1 MKNMSKGVH
10 YSRASCF
17 AAHFLEHFFPR
28 PPFRIANEIQA
39 EGPSILLIELFGLG
53 DLASLSVLF
62 DPILKK
68 YPQAKIYIVCQEW
81 CQDLYWND
89 SRVTKVFG
97 IPTPWKAS
105 ARVLF
110 SPSAWKKVFQAASA
124 LRGIGIDWAI
134 DTRGDVRSQIFARW
148 VQPKRLVAP
157 LDYMGSNMILRGA
170 LLSDILGVILHGH
183 RYQRNCDCLLP
194 ILGMS
199 VEASLPSLPHKFKNV
214 NSGATKRLLIHTGG
228 GWMYRHWPEERWR
241 RLLLDL
247 LRKNEWEIAILCAP
261 GEERVIE
268 RISEGTSVKIERPS
282 LKELLPTIQSYD
294 AMVATDSGPINL
306 AILSGIP
313 VVDIMGP
320 GDSSIWGPPPG
331 RGILLQNV
339 ENYSCYPCLQ
349 KRCVSPLNPCIRQ
362 VSLEDVKGSL
372 ERIWA
377 QVETERAVRGL
388 RISNLG
394 SA

>member
-1 MKNMSKGVH
+1 MKKPTKGVH
-10 YSRASCF
+10 YSRASCL
-17 AAHFLEHFFPR
+17 AAQFLEHFFPR
-28 PPFRIANEIQA
+28 PPFRIANGIQA

-81 CQDLYWND
+81 CQGLYWND

-97 IPTPWKAS
+97 MPTPWKAS
-105 ARVLF
+105 ARFLF

-124 LRGIGIDWAI
+124 LRDIGIDWAI

-157 LDYMGSNMILRGA
+157 LDYMGSNMILCGA
-170 LLSDILGVILHGH
+170 LLSDNLGVIPHGH
-183 RYQRNCDCLLP
+183 RYQRNCECLLP

-199 VEASLPSLPHKFKNV
+199 VEALLPSLPQKSNNV
-214 NSGATKRLLIHTGG
+214 NLGTLSRLLIHTGG
-228 GWMYRHWPEERWR
+228 GWRYKHWPEERWR
-241 RLLLDL
+241 KLLLDL
-247 LRKNEWEIAILCAP
+247 LEKNEWEVAVLCAP

-268 RISEGTSVKIERPS
+268 RISKGTSVKIERPS
-282 LKELLPTIQSYD
+282 IKNLLPTIQSYH

-320 GDSSIWGPPPG
+320 GDSVMWRPPTLQ
-331 RGILLQNV
+331 GILLQEV
-339 ENYSCYPCLQ
+339 DSYPCYPCRQ
-349 KRCVSPLNPCIRQ
+349 KKCYYPTSPCIQQVGILQVKNALETLKTRLRRQ
-362 VSLEDVKGSL
+362 P
-372 ERIWA
+372 
-377 QVETERAVRGL
+377 
-388 RISNLG
+388 N
-394 SA
+394 

>member
-10 YSRASCF
+10 YSRASCL
-17 AAHFLEHFFPR
+17 AARFLEHAFPR
-28 PPFRIANEIQA
+28 PPFRIANGIQS
-39 EGPSILLIELFGLG
+39 GWPSILLIELFGLG

-81 CQDLYWND
+81 CQGLYWND
-89 SRVTKVFG
+89 SRVTKVIG

-105 ARVLF
+105 ARVLL

-124 LRGIGIDWAI
+124 LRDIGIDWAI

-148 VQPKRLVAP
+148 VQPKRLIAP
-157 LDYMGSNMILRGA
+157 LDYMGSDMILRGS
-170 LLSDILGVILHGH
+170 LLSDNLGVIPHGH

-199 VEASLPSLPHKFKNV
+199 VKASLPSLPQKSNNV
-214 NSGATKRLLIHTGG
+214 SPGTLSRLLIHTGG
-228 GWMYRHWPEERWR
+228 GWRYKHWPEERWR
-241 RLLLDL
+241 KLLLDL
-247 LRKNEWEIAILCAP
+247 LEKNEWEIAILCAP
-261 GEERVIE
+261 GEERIIE

-282 LKELLPTIQSYD
+282 IKNLLPTIQSYH

-320 GDSSIWGPPPG
+320 GDSIMWRPPTTQ
-331 RGILLQNV
+331 GILLQEV
-339 ENYSCYPCLQ
+339 DSYPCYPCRQ
-349 KRCVSPLNPCIRQ
+349 KKCYVPTSPCIQQVGIQQVKNALETLKKRLRRQ
-362 VSLEDVKGSL
+362 P
-372 ERIWA
+372 
-377 QVETERAVRGL
+377 
-388 RISNLG
+388 N
-394 SA
+394 

>member
-1 MKNMSKGVH
+1 MSKGVH
-10 YSRASCF
+10 YSRASCLT
-17 AAHFLEHFFPR
+17 AHFLEYVFPR
-28 PPFRIANEIQA
+28 PPFRIANGIQS
-39 EGPSILLIELFGLG
+39 GRPSILLIELFGLG

-81 CQDLYWND
+81 CQGLYWND

-110 SPSAWKKVFQAASA
+110 SPSAWEKVFQAASA
-124 LRGIGIDWAI
+124 LRAIGIDWAI

-157 LDYMGSNMILRGA
+157 LDYMGSDMILRGS
-170 LLSDILGVILHGH
+170 LLSDNLGVIPHGH
-183 RYQRNCDCLLP
+183 RYQRNCACLLP

-199 VEASLPSLPHKFKNV
+199 VKASLPSLPQKSNNV
-214 NSGATKRLLIHTGG
+214 SSGNLSRLLIHTGG
-228 GWMYRHWPEERWR
+228 GWKYRHWPEERWR
-241 RLLLDL
+241 KLLLDL
-247 LRKNEWEIAILCAP
+247 LEKNEWEIAILCAP
-261 GEERVIE
+261 GEERIIE
-268 RISEGTSVKIERPS
+268 RISEGTSVKIERPA
-282 LKELLPTIQSYD
+282 LKDLLLTIQSYH

-320 GDSSIWGPPPG
+320 GNSTMWGPPKG
-331 RGILLQNV
+331 YGVLLQEV
-339 ENYSCYPCLQ
+339 DSYPCYPCQQ
-349 KRCVSPLNPCIRQ
+349 KKCYFPTSPCIQ
-362 VSLEDVKGSL
+362 
-372 ERIWA
+372 
-377 QVETERAVRGL
+377 QVEIQQVKNALETLKTRL
-388 RISNLG
+388 RHQPN
-394 SA
+394 

>member
-105 ARVLF
+105 ARVFF

-148 VQPKRLVAP
+148 AEPKRLVAP

-170 LLSDILGVILHGH
+170 LLSDILGVIPHGH

-199 VEASLPSLPHKFKNV
+199 VEASLPSLPQKSNNV
-214 NSGATKRLLIHTGG
+214 SIGTLSRLLIHTGG
-228 GWMYRHWPEERWR
+228 GWRYKHWPEERWR
-241 RLLLDL
+241 KLLLDL
-247 LRKNEWEIAILCAP
+247 LEKNKWEIAILCAP
-261 GEERVIE
+261 GEERIIE

-282 LKELLPTIQSYD
+282 LKNLLPTIQSYH

-320 GDSSIWGPPPG
+320 GDSIMWGPPPG
-331 RGILLQNV
+331 RGILLQEVGN
-339 ENYSCYPCLQ
+339 YPCHPCRQ
-349 KRCVSPLNPCIRQ
+349 RKCFFPSNPCIQQ
-362 VSLEDVKGSL
+362 VTFEKLKSALKVLKVQ
-372 ERIWA
+372 IH
-377 QVETERAVRGL
+377 
-388 RISNLG
+388 IKLG
-394 SA
+394 C

>member
-1 MKNMSKGVH
+1 MSKGVH
-10 YSRASCF
+10 YSRASCL
-17 AAHFLEHFFPR
+17 AAHFLEDFFPR

-39 EGPSILLIELFGLG
+39 KGPSILLIELFGLG

-81 CQDLYWND
+81 CQGLYWND
-89 SRVTKVFG
+89 SRVTKVIG

-110 SPSAWKKVFQAASA
+110 SSSAWKKVFQAVSA
-124 LRGIGIDWAI
+124 LRDIGIDWAI

-157 LDYMGSNMILRGA
+157 LDYMGSDMILRGS
-170 LLSDILGVILHGH
+170 LLSDNLGVIPHGH
-183 RYQRNCDCLLP
+183 RYQRNCACLLP

-199 VEASLPSLPHKFKNV
+199 VKASLPSLPQKSNNV
-214 NSGATKRLLIHTGG
+214 SSGNLSRLLIHTGG
-228 GWMYRHWPEERWR
+228 GWKYRHWPEERWR
-241 RLLLDL
+241 KLLLDL
-247 LRKNEWEIAILCAP
+247 LEKNEWEIAILCAP
-261 GEERVIE
+261 GEERIIE
-268 RISEGTSVKIERPS
+268 RISEGTSVKIERPA
-282 LKELLPTIQSYD
+282 LKDLLLTIQSYH

-320 GDSSIWGPPPG
+320 GNSTMWGPPKG
-331 RGILLQNV
+331 YGVLLQEV
-339 ENYSCYPCLQ
+339 DSYPCYPCQQ
-349 KRCVSPLNPCIRQ
+349 KKCYFPTSPCIQ
-362 VSLEDVKGSL
+362 
-372 ERIWA
+372 
-377 QVETERAVRGL
+377 QVEIQQVKNALETLKTRL
-388 RISNLG
+388 RHQPN
-394 SA
+394 

>member
-199 VEASLPSLPHKFKNV
+199 VEASLPSLPQKFNCSS
-214 NSGATKRLLIHTGG
+214 SGTLSRLLIHTGG
-228 GWMYRHWPEERWR
+228 GWRYKHWPEERWR
-241 RLLLDL
+241 KLLLDL
-247 LRKNEWEIAILCAP
+247 LDKKEWEIAILCAP
-261 GEERVIE
+261 GEERIVE

-282 LKELLPTIQSYD
+282 LKDLVPTIQSYH

-320 GDSSIWGPPPG
+320 GDSIMWGPPPG
-331 RGILLQNV
+331 RGILLQEVGN
-339 ENYSCYPCLQ
+339 YPCHPCRQ
-349 KRCVSPLNPCIRQ
+349 RKCFFPSNPCIQ
-362 VSLEDVKGSL
+362 KITTDMALESLQ
-372 ERIWA
+372 A
-377 QVETERAVRGL
+377 L
-388 RISNLG
+388 RHHLKKVTPNTVTLKSD
-394 SA
+394 

>member
-10 YSRASCF
+10 YSRASCL

-39 EGPSILLIELFGLG
+39 KGPSILLIELFGLG

-68 YPQAKIYIVCQEW
+68 HPQANIYIVCQEW
-81 CQDLYWND
+81 CQGLYWND
-89 SRVTKVFG
+89 SRVTKVIG

-105 ARVLF
+105 ARVLL

-157 LDYMGSNMILRGA
+157 LDYMGSNMFLRGA
-170 LLSDILGVILHGH
+170 LLSDNLGVIPHGH

-199 VEASLPSLPHKFKNV
+199 VEASLPSLPQKSNNV
-214 NSGATKRLLIHTGG
+214 SPGTLSRLLIHTGG
-228 GWMYRHWPEERWR
+228 GWRYKHWPEERWR
-241 RLLLDL
+241 KLLLDL
-247 LRKNEWEIAILCAP
+247 LEKNEWEIAILCAP
-261 GEERVIE
+261 GEERIIE

-282 LKELLPTIQSYD
+282 IKNLLPTIQSYH

-320 GDSSIWGPPPG
+320 GDSIMWRPPTPQ
-331 RGILLQNV
+331 GILLQEV
-339 ENYSCYPCLQ
+339 DSYPCYPCRQ
-349 KRCVSPLNPCIRQ
+349 KKCYYPTSPCIQ
-362 VSLEDVKGSL
+362 
-372 ERIWA
+372 
-377 QVETERAVRGL
+377 QVEIQQVKNAIETLKTRL
-388 RISNLG
+388 RHQPN
-394 SA
+394 

>member
-1 MKNMSKGVH
+1 MSKGVH

-68 YPQAKIYIVCQEW
+68 HPQANIYIVCQEW
-81 CQDLYWND
+81 CQGLYWND
-89 SRVTKVFG
+89 SRVTKVIG

-105 ARVLF
+105 ARVLL

-157 LDYMGSNMILRGA
+157 LDYMGSNMFLRGA
-170 LLSDILGVILHGH
+170 LLSDNLGVIPHGH

-199 VEASLPSLPHKFKNV
+199 VKASLPSLPQKSNNV
-214 NSGATKRLLIHTGG
+214 SPGTLSRLLIHTGG
-228 GWMYRHWPEERWR
+228 GWRYKHWPEERWR
-241 RLLLDL
+241 KLLLDL
-247 LRKNEWEIAILCAP
+247 LEKNEWEIAILCAP
-261 GEERVIE
+261 GEERIIE

-282 LKELLPTIQSYD
+282 IKNLLPTIQSYH

-320 GDSSIWGPPPG
+320 GDSIMWRPPTPQ
-331 RGILLQNV
+331 GILLQEV
-339 ENYSCYPCLQ
+339 DSYPCYPCQQ
-349 KRCVSPLNPCIRQ
+349 KKCYYPTSPCIQQ
-362 VSLEDVKGSL
+362 VK
-372 ERIWA
+372 IQ
-377 QVETERAVRGL
+377 QVRNAIETLKTRL
-388 RISNLG
+388 RHQLN
-394 SA
+394 

>member
-1 MKNMSKGVH
+1 MKNMSKGVY
-10 YSRASCF
+10 YSRASCL
-17 AAHFLEHFFPR
+17 AAHFLENVFPR
-28 PPFRIANEIQA
+28 PPFRVANEIESEHPA
-39 EGPSILLIELFGLG
+39 ILLIELFGLG

-68 YPQAKIYIVCQEW
+68 NPQAKIYIVCQEW
-81 CQDLYWND
+81 CQGLYWND
-89 SRVTKVFG
+89 SRVSKVFG

-124 LRGIGIDWAI
+124 LRAIGLDWAI

-148 VQPKRLVAP
+148 AQPKRLVAP

-170 LLSDILGVILHGH
+170 LLSDILGVIPHGH
-183 RYQRNCDCLLP
+183 RYQRNCASLLP

-199 VEASLPSLPHKFKNV
+199 VEASLPSLTQKSNNV
-214 NSGATKRLLIHTGG
+214 SPRTLSRLLIHTGG
-228 GWMYRHWPEERWR
+228 GWKYRHWPEWRWR
-241 RLLLDL
+241 KLLLDL
-247 LRKNEWEIAILCAP
+247 LDKNEWEIAILCAP
-261 GEERVIE
+261 GEERTIE

-282 LKELLPTIQSYD
+282 LKDLLPTIQSYH

-320 GDSSIWGPPPG
+320 GNSTMWGPPKG
-331 RGILLQNV
+331 HGVLLQEV
-339 ENYSCYPCLQ
+339 DSYPCYPCQ
-349 KRCVSPLNPCIRQ
+349 QTKCYFPTSPCIQQ
-362 VSLEDVKGSL
+362 VKIQQVKN
-372 ERIWA
+372 A
-377 QVETERAVRGL
+377 VETLKTRL
-388 RISNLG
+388 RHQPN
-394 SA
+394 

>member
-1 MKNMSKGVH
+1 MRKPTKGVH
-10 YSRASCF
+10 YNRASCL

-28 PPFRIANEIQA
+28 PPFRIANGIQA

-81 CQDLYWND
+81 CQGLYWND

-97 IPTPWKAS
+97 MPTPWKAS
-105 ARVLF
+105 ARVFF
-110 SPSAWKKVFQAASA
+110 SPGAWKKVFQAASA
-124 LRGIGIDWAI
+124 LRAIGIDWAI

-157 LDYMGSNMILRGA
+157 LDYMGSNMFLRGA
-170 LLSDILGVILHGH
+170 LLSDNLGVIPQGH

-199 VEASLPSLPHKFKNV
+199 VEASLPSLPQKSSNV
-214 NSGATKRLLIHTGG
+214 NLGTLSRLLIHTGG
-228 GWMYRHWPEERWR
+228 GWRYKHWPEERWR
-241 RLLLDL
+241 KLLLDL
-247 LRKNEWEIAILCAP
+247 LEKNEWEIAILCAP
-261 GEERVIE
+261 GEERIIE
-268 RISEGTSVKIERPS
+268 RISEGTSVKIERPP
-282 LKELLPTIQSYD
+282 LKDLLLTIQSYH

-320 GDSSIWGPPPG
+320 GDSIMWGPPTPQ
-331 RGILLQNV
+331 GILLQEV
-339 ENYSCYPCLQ
+339 DSYPCYPCRQ
-349 KRCVSPLNPCIRQ
+349 KKCYFPTSPCIQQ
-362 VSLEDVKGSL
+362 VGIQQVKNALETLK
-372 ERIWA
+372 
-377 QVETERAVRGL
+377 TML
-388 RISNLG
+388 RHQPN
-394 SA
+394 

>member
-1 MKNMSKGVH
+1 MSKGVH
-10 YSRASCF
+10 YSRASCL

-68 YPQAKIYIVCQEW
+68 HPQANIYIVCQEW
-81 CQDLYWND
+81 CQGLYWND
-89 SRVTKVFG
+89 SRVTKVIG

-105 ARVLF
+105 ARVLL

-157 LDYMGSNMILRGA
+157 LDYMGSNMFLRGA
-170 LLSDILGVILHGH
+170 LLSDNLGVIPHGH

-199 VEASLPSLPHKFKNV
+199 VKASLPSLPQKSNNV
-214 NSGATKRLLIHTGG
+214 SPGTLSRLLIHTGG
-228 GWMYRHWPEERWR
+228 GWRYKHWPEERWR
-241 RLLLDL
+241 KLLLDL
-247 LRKNEWEIAILCAP
+247 LEKNEWEIAILCAP
-261 GEERVIE
+261 GEERIIE

-282 LKELLPTIQSYD
+282 IKNLLPTIQSYH

-320 GDSSIWGPPPG
+320 GDSIMWRPPTPQ
-331 RGILLQNV
+331 GILLQEV
-339 ENYSCYPCLQ
+339 DSYPCYPCQQ
-349 KRCVSPLNPCIRQ
+349 KKCYYPTSPCIQQ
-362 VSLEDVKGSL
+362 VK
-372 ERIWA
+372 IQ
-377 QVETERAVRGL
+377 QVRNAIETLKTRL
-388 RISNLG
+388 RHQLN
-394 SA
+394 

>member
-1 MKNMSKGVH
+1 MRKTTRGVH

-17 AAHFLEHFFPR
+17 AAYFLERVFPR
-28 PPFRIANEIQA
+28 PPFRIANGIQA
-39 EGPSILLIELFGLG
+39 GGPSILLIELFGLG

-81 CQDLYWND
+81 CQGLYWND
-89 SRVTKVFG
+89 SRVTEVFG

-105 ARVLF
+105 ARVFF
-110 SPSAWKKVFQAASA
+110 SPSAWKKVFQAAAA
-124 LRGIGIDWAI
+124 LRAIGIDWAI

-157 LDYMGSNMILRGA
+157 LDYMGSNMFLRGS
-170 LLSDILGVILHGH
+170 LLSDNLGVIPHGH

-199 VEASLPSLPHKFKNV
+199 FEATLPSLSQKSNNV
-214 NSGATKRLLIHTGG
+214 SLGTLSRLLIHTGG
-228 GWMYRHWPEERWR
+228 GWRFRHWPEERWR
-241 RLLLDL
+241 KLLLYL
-247 LRKNEWEIAILCAP
+247 LAKNEWEIAILCAP
-261 GEERVIE
+261 GEERTIE
-268 RISEGTSVKIERPS
+268 RISEGTCVKIERPS
-282 LKELLPTIQSYD
+282 VKDLLLTIQSYH

-320 GDSSIWGPPPG
+320 GNSTMWGPPKG
-331 RGILLQNV
+331 HGVLLQEV
-339 ENYSCYPCLQ
+339 DSYPCHPCQQ
-349 KRCVSPLNPCIRQ
+349 KKCYFPTRPCIQ
-362 VSLEDVKGSL
+362 
-372 ERIWA
+372 
-377 QVETERAVRGL
+377 QVEIQQVKNALETLKIRL
-388 RISNLG
+388 RHQPN
-394 SA
+394 

>member
-1 MKNMSKGVH
+1 MRKPTKGVH

-17 AAHFLEHFFPR
+17 AAQFLEHFFPR
-28 PPFRIANEIQA
+28 PPFRIANGIQA

-81 CQDLYWND
+81 CQGLYWND

-97 IPTPWKAS
+97 MPTPWKAS
-105 ARVLF
+105 ARFLF

-124 LRGIGIDWAI
+124 LRDIGIDWAI

-157 LDYMGSNMILRGA
+157 LDYMGSNMFLRGA
-170 LLSDILGVILHGH
+170 LLSDNLGVIPHGH

-194 ILGMS
+194 VLGMS
-199 VEASLPSLPHKFKNV
+199 VEASLPSLPQKSNNV
-214 NSGATKRLLIHTGG
+214 SPGTLSRLLIHTGG
-228 GWMYRHWPEERWR
+228 GWKYRHWPEERWR
-241 RLLLDL
+241 KLLLDFL
-247 LRKNEWEIAILCAP
+247 EKNEWEVAVLCAP

-268 RISEGTSVKIERPS
+268 RISEGTSVKIERPA
-282 LKELLPTIQSYD
+282 LEELLPTIQSYH

-320 GDSSIWGPPPG
+320 GNSTMWGPPKG
-331 RGILLQNV
+331 HGVLLQEV
-339 ENYSCYPCLQ
+339 GSYPCYPCQQ
-349 KRCVSPLNPCIRQ
+349 KKCYFPTSPCIQ
-362 VSLEDVKGSL
+362 
-372 ERIWA
+372 
-377 QVETERAVRGL
+377 QVEIQQVKNALETLNKRL
-388 RISNLG
+388 RHQPN
-394 SA
+394 

>member
-1 MKNMSKGVH
+1 MKKTTKGVH
-10 YSRASCF
+10 YSRASCL

-28 PPFRIANEIQA
+28 PPFRIANGIQA

-81 CQDLYWND
+81 CQGLYGND
-89 SRVTKVFG
+89 SRVSKVYG

-124 LRGIGIDWAI
+124 LRAISIDWAI

-148 VQPKRLVAP
+148 VKPKRLVAP

-170 LLSDILGVILHGH
+170 LLSDILGVIPHGH

-194 ILGMS
+194 ILGMP
-199 VEASLPSLPHKFKNV
+199 VEASLPSLPLKSNNV
-214 NSGATKRLLIHTGG
+214 SLGTLSRLLIHTGG
-228 GWMYRHWPEERWR
+228 GWRYKHWPEGRWQK
-241 RLLLDL
+241 LLLDL
-247 LRKNEWEIAILCAP
+247 LDKKEWEIAILCAP
-261 GEERVIE
+261 GEERIVE

-282 LKELLPTIQSYD
+282 FKDLLPTIQSYH

-320 GDSSIWGPPPG
+320 GDSIMWGPPPG
-331 RGILLQNV
+331 RGILLQEV
-339 ENYSCYPCLQ
+339 GNYPCYPCRQ
-349 KRCVSPLNPCIRQ
+349 RKCFFPSNPCVEQ
-362 VSLEDVKGSL
+362 VTFEKLKSALKVLK
-372 ERIWA
+372 A
-377 QVETERAVRGL
+377 Q
-388 RISNLG
+388 IHIKLG
-394 SA
+394 C

>member
-10 YSRASCF
+10 YSRASCL
-17 AAHFLEHFFPR
+17 AAHFLEYVFPR
-28 PPFRIANEIQA
+28 PPFRIANGIQS
-39 EGPSILLIELFGLG
+39 GRPSILLIELFGLG

-81 CQDLYWND
+81 CQGLYWND

-110 SPSAWKKVFQAASA
+110 SPSAWKKVFQAVSA
-124 LRGIGIDWAI
+124 LRAIGIDWAI

-157 LDYMGSNMILRGA
+157 LDYMGSDMILRGS
-170 LLSDILGVILHGH
+170 LLSDNLGVIPHGH
-183 RYQRNCDCLLP
+183 RYQRNCACLLP

-199 VEASLPSLPHKFKNV
+199 VKASLPSLPQKSNNV
-214 NSGATKRLLIHTGG
+214 SSGNLSRLLIHTGG
-228 GWMYRHWPEERWR
+228 GWKYRHWPEERWR
-241 RLLLDL
+241 KLLLDL
-247 LRKNEWEIAILCAP
+247 LEKNEWEIAILCAP
-261 GEERVIE
+261 GEERIIE
-268 RISEGTSVKIERPS
+268 RISEGTSVKIERPA
-282 LKELLPTIQSYD
+282 LKDLLLTIQSYH

-320 GDSSIWGPPPG
+320 GNSTMWGPPKG
-331 RGILLQNV
+331 YGVLLQEV
-339 ENYSCYPCLQ
+339 DSYPCYPCQQ
-349 KRCVSPLNPCIRQ
+349 KKCYFPTSPCIQ
-362 VSLEDVKGSL
+362 
-372 ERIWA
+372 
-377 QVETERAVRGL
+377 QVEIQQVKNALETLKTRL
-388 RISNLG
+388 RHQPN
-394 SA
+394 

>member
-10 YSRASCF
+10 YSRASCL

-68 YPQAKIYIVCQEW
+68 HPQANIYIVCQEW
-81 CQDLYWND
+81 CQGLYWND
-89 SRVTKVFG
+89 SRVTKVIG

-105 ARVLF
+105 ARVLL

-157 LDYMGSNMILRGA
+157 LDYMGSNMFLRGA
-170 LLSDILGVILHGH
+170 LLSDNLGVIPHGH

-199 VEASLPSLPHKFKNV
+199 VKASLPSLPQKSNNV
-214 NSGATKRLLIHTGG
+214 SPGTLSRLLIHTGG
-228 GWMYRHWPEERWR
+228 GWRYKHWPEERWR
-241 RLLLDL
+241 KLLLDL
-247 LRKNEWEIAILCAP
+247 LEKNEWEIAILCAP
-261 GEERVIE
+261 GEERIIE

-282 LKELLPTIQSYD
+282 IKNLLPTIQSYH

-320 GDSSIWGPPPG
+320 GDSIMWRPPTPQ
-331 RGILLQNV
+331 GILLQEV
-339 ENYSCYPCLQ
+339 DSYPCYPCQQ
-349 KRCVSPLNPCIRQ
+349 KKCYYPTSPCIQQ
-362 VSLEDVKGSL
+362 VK
-372 ERIWA
+372 IQ
-377 QVETERAVRGL
+377 QVRNAIETLKTRL
-388 RISNLG
+388 RHQLN
-394 SA
+394 

>member
-10 YSRASCF
+10 YSRASCL
-17 AAHFLEHFFPR
+17 AAHFLEHVFPR

-81 CQDLYWND
+81 CQGLYWND
-89 SRVTKVFG
+89 SRVTKVIG

-105 ARVLF
+105 ARVLL
-110 SPSAWKKVFQAASA
+110 SPSAWKKVFQVASA

-157 LDYMGSNMILRGA
+157 LDYMGSNMFLRGA
-170 LLSDILGVILHGH
+170 LLSDNLGVIPHGH
-183 RYQRNCDCLLP
+183 RYQRNCACLLP

-199 VEASLPSLPHKFKNV
+199 VEASLPSLPQKSNNV
-214 NSGATKRLLIHTGG
+214 SPGTLSRLLIHTGG
-228 GWMYRHWPEERWR
+228 GWRYKHWPEERWR
-241 RLLLDL
+241 KLLLDL
-247 LRKNEWEIAILCAP
+247 LEKNEWEIAILCAP
-261 GEERVIE
+261 GEERIIE

-282 LKELLPTIQSYD
+282 IKNLLPTIQSYH

-320 GDSSIWGPPPG
+320 GDSIMWRPPTPQ
-331 RGILLQNV
+331 GILLQEV
-339 ENYSCYPCLQ
+339 DTYPCYPCRQ
-349 KRCVSPLNPCIRQ
+349 KKCYYPTSPCIQ
-362 VSLEDVKGSL
+362 
-372 ERIWA
+372 
-377 QVETERAVRGL
+377 QVEIQQVKNAIETLKTRL
-388 RISNLG
+388 RHQLN
-394 SA
+394 

>member
-17 AAHFLEHFFPR
+17 AAHFLERFFPR
-28 PPFRIANEIQA
+28 PPFRIAKGIQS
-39 EGPSILLIELFGLG
+39 GRPSILLIELFGLG

-81 CQDLYWND
+81 CQGLYWND
-89 SRVTKVFG
+89 SRVTKIFSM
-97 IPTPWKAS
+97 PTPWKAS

-124 LRGIGIDWAI
+124 LREIGIDWAI

-157 LDYMGSNMILRGA
+157 LDYMGSDMILRGS
-170 LLSDILGVILHGH
+170 LLSDNLGVIPHGH
-183 RYQRNCDCLLP
+183 RYQRNCACLLP

-199 VEASLPSLPHKFKNV
+199 VEASLPSLPQKSNNV
-214 NSGATKRLLIHTGG
+214 SPGNLSRLLIHTGG
-228 GWMYRHWPEERWR
+228 GWKYRHWPEERWR
-241 RLLLDL
+241 KLLLDL
-247 LRKNEWEIAILCAP
+247 LEKNEWEIAILCAP
-261 GEERVIE
+261 GEERIIE
-268 RISEGTSVKIERPS
+268 RISEGTSVKIERPA
-282 LKELLPTIQSYD
+282 LKDLLLTIQSYH

-320 GDSSIWGPPPG
+320 GNSTMWGPPKG
-331 RGILLQNV
+331 HGVLLQEV
-339 ENYSCYPCLQ
+339 DSYPCYPCQQ
-349 KRCVSPLNPCIRQ
+349 KKCYYPTSPCIQQ
-362 VSLEDVKGSL
+362 VK
-372 ERIWA
+372 IQ
-377 QVETERAVRGL
+377 QVRNAIETLKTRL
-388 RISNLG
+388 RHQLN
-394 SA
+394 

>member
-1 MKNMSKGVH
+1 MSKGVR
-10 YSRASCF
+10 YSRASCL

-39 EGPSILLIELFGLG
+39 GRPSILLIELFGLG

-68 YPQAKIYIVCQEW
+68 YPKAKIYIVCQEW
-81 CQDLYWND
+81 CQGLYWND
-89 SRVTKVFG
+89 SRVTKVIG

-105 ARVLF
+105 ARVLL
-110 SPSAWKKVFQAASA
+110 SPSAWKKVFQVASA

-157 LDYMGSNMILRGA
+157 LDYMGSNMFLRGA
-170 LLSDILGVILHGH
+170 LLSDNLGVIPHGH
-183 RYQRNCDCLLP
+183 RYQRNCACLLP

-199 VEASLPSLPHKFKNV
+199 VEASLPSLPQKSNNV
-214 NSGATKRLLIHTGG
+214 SPGTLSRLLIHTGG
-228 GWMYRHWPEERWR
+228 GWRYKHWPEERWR
-241 RLLLDL
+241 KLLLDL
-247 LRKNEWEIAILCAP
+247 LEKNEWEIAILCAP
-261 GEERVIE
+261 GEERIIE

-282 LKELLPTIQSYD
+282 IKNLLPTIQSYH

-320 GDSSIWGPPPG
+320 GDSIMWRPPTPQ
-331 RGILLQNV
+331 GILLQEV
-339 ENYSCYPCLQ
+339 DSYPCYPCRQ
-349 KRCVSPLNPCIRQ
+349 KKCYYPTSPCIQ
-362 VSLEDVKGSL
+362 
-372 ERIWA
+372 
-377 QVETERAVRGL
+377 QVEIQQVKNAIETLKTRL
-388 RISNLG
+388 RHQLN
-394 SA
+394 

>member
-17 AAHFLEHFFPR
+17 AAHLLEHFFPR

-81 CQDLYWND
+81 CQGLYWND
-89 SRVTKVFG
+89 SRVTKVIG

-105 ARVLF
+105 ARVLL

-134 DTRGDVRSQIFARW
+134 DTRGDVRSQVFARW

-157 LDYMGSNMILRGA
+157 LDYMGSNMFLRGA
-170 LLSDILGVILHGH
+170 LLSDNLGVIPHGH

-199 VEASLPSLPHKFKNV
+199 VEASLPSLPQKSNNV
-214 NSGATKRLLIHTGG
+214 SPGTLSRLLIHTGG
-228 GWMYRHWPEERWR
+228 GWRYKHWPEERWR
-241 RLLLDL
+241 KLLLDL
-247 LRKNEWEIAILCAP
+247 LEKNEWEIAILCAP
-261 GEERVIE
+261 GEERIIE

-282 LKELLPTIQSYD
+282 IKNLLPTIQSYH

-320 GDSSIWGPPPG
+320 GDSIMWGPPTPQ
-331 RGILLQNV
+331 GILLQEV
-339 ENYSCYPCLQ
+339 DSYPCYPCRQ
-349 KRCVSPLNPCIRQ
+349 KKCYYPTSPCIQ
-362 VSLEDVKGSL
+362 
-372 ERIWA
+372 
-377 QVETERAVRGL
+377 QVEIQQVKNAIETLKTRL
-388 RISNLG
+388 RHQPN
-394 SA
+394 

>member
-17 AAHFLEHFFPR
+17 AAHFLERFFPR

-81 CQDLYWND
+81 CQGLYWND
-89 SRVTKVFG
+89 SRLTKVIG

-124 LRGIGIDWAI
+124 LRGIRIDWAI

-157 LDYMGSNMILRGA
+157 LDYMGSNMTLRGS
-170 LLSDILGVILHGH
+170 LLSDNLGVIPHGH

-199 VEASLPSLPHKFKNV
+199 VKASLPSFPQKSNNV
-214 NSGATKRLLIHTGG
+214 SPGTLRRLLIHTGG
-228 GWMYRHWPEERWR
+228 GWRYRHWPEERWR
-241 RLLLDL
+241 KLLLDL
-247 LRKNEWEIAILCAP
+247 LEKNEWEIAILCAP
-261 GEERVIE
+261 GEERIVE
-268 RISEGTSVKIERPS
+268 GISEGTSVKIERPS
-282 LKELLPTIQSYD
+282 LKDLLPTIQSYH

-320 GDSSIWGPPPG
+320 GDSIMWGPPPG
-331 RGILLQNV
+331 RGILLQEVGN
-339 ENYSCYPCLQ
+339 YPCHPCRQ
-349 KRCVSPLNPCIRQ
+349 RKCFFPSNPCIQQ
-362 VSLEDVKGSL
+362 VTFEKLKSALKVLKVQ
-372 ERIWA
+372 IH
-377 QVETERAVRGL
+377 
-388 RISNLG
+388 IKLG
-394 SA
+394 C